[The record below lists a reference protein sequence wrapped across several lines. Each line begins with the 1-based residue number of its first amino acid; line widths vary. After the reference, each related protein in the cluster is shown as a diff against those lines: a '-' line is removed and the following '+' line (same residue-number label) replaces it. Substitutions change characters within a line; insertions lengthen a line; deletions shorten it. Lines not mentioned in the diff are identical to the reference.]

1 MHYTRELYVAFDG
14 RLEKKKKKRK
24 KKGIGNEEEEDDED
38 EVIVLPQRG
47 AFLTNK

>member
-14 RLEKKKKKRK
+14 RLEKKKKRK

>member
-14 RLEKKKKKRK
+14 RLKKKKKRK